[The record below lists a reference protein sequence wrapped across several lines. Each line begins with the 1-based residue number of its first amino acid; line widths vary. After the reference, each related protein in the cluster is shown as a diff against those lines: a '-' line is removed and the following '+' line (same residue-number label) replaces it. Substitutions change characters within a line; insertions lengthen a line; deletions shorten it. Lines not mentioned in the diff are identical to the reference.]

1 MADPAHTTCWTMIR
15 AAAAGEAVDR
25 DDFARRY
32 EPVIRAYLAIRWRR
46 GPLIA
51 ELDDAVQEVFVECYR
66 ADGVLQRV
74 EPNRPGGF
82 RAFLY
87 GVTRN
92 VALRVESRRAR
103 RGEKQPAT
111 DFIEALPETNDDA
124 PSRAFDRAWARSVM
138 RDAAARQ
145 AQWASTEG
153 EEAQRRI
160 ELLRLRFQENLPI
173 REIADDWQA
182 DPVHVHREYAKARKE
197 FKRALIEAISFH
209 VPTSPADVE
218 NECARLLALLG

>member
-1 MADPAHTTCWTMIR
+1 MADPAHTTCWTMIH
-15 AAAAGEAVDR
+15 AAADGEAAER
-25 DDFARRY
+25 DEFARRY
-32 EPVIRAYLAIRWRR
+32 EPVIRAYLSIRWRR

-51 ELDDAVQEVFVECYR
+51 ELDDGVQEVFVECYR
-66 ADGVLQRV
+66 KGGVLQRA
-74 EPNRPGGF
+74 EPDRPGGF

-111 DFIEALPETNDDA
+111 DFMEALPETNDDA

-145 AQWASTEG
+145 GAKGILLITCGPRTSCTLETGIPNSWSKIVIVTNSPLSPSPIVPMLSLAS
-153 EEAQRRI
+153 EEFI
-160 ELLRLRFQENLPI
+160 LLMLHLAPL
-173 REIADDWQA
+173 
-182 DPVHVHREYAKARKE
+182 KG
-197 FKRALIEAISFH
+197 FH
-209 VPTSPADVE
+209 S
-218 NECARLLALLG
+218 GS